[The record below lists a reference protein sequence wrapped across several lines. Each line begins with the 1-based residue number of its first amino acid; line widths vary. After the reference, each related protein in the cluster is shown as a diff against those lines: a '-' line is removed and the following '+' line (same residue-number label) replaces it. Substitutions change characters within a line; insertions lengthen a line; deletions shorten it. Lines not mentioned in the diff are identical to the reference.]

1 MYRTVR
7 KQLADI
13 PLFPCGKKGKT
24 VKIARIALSVMA
36 AFVLLSLAAQ
46 AEVKVEM
53 KAEKVSVQD
62 GKEVMS
68 PAKQAAPGDIVQ
80 YTAVYKNTDKSPA
93 TQVFATVPIPAGTDY
108 VSGTA
113 VPAGATAS
121 TDGTHFSAIPLKR
134 KVKNSEGKLVEQDV
148 PFSEYRALRWSLG
161 DLAGGESRTVSA
173 RVKVR
178 K

>member
-1 MYRTVR
+1 V
-7 KQLADI
+7 LAAI
-13 PLFPCGKKGKT
+13 
-24 VKIARIALSVMA
+24 
-36 AFVLLSLAAQ
+36 VLLSLAAQ

-53 KAEKVSVQD
+53 KAEKVGMQD

-93 TQVFATVPIPAGTDY
+93 QKVFATVPIPAGTEY
-108 VSGTA
+108 VPGSA

-121 TDGTHFSAIPLKR
+121 TDGTNFSSIPLKR
-134 KVKNSEGKLVEQDV
+134 MVKNSEGKQVEQEV
-148 PFSEYRALRWSLG
+148 PVSEYRALRWSLG
-161 DLAGGESRTVSA
+161 ELAGGASRTVSA

-178 K
+178 

>member
-1 MYRTVR
+1 
-7 KQLADI
+7 
-13 PLFPCGKKGKT
+13 
-24 VKIARIALSVMA
+24 MA

-53 KAEKVSVQD
+53 KAEKVSMQD

-80 YTAVYKNTDKSPA
+80 YTAVYKNTDKASA
-93 TQVFATVPIPAGTDY
+93 TQVFATVPVPAGTEY
-108 VSGTA
+108 VAGTA
-113 VPAGATAS
+113 VPAGAQAS
-121 TDGTHFSAIPLKR
+121 TDGTNFSPIPLKR
-134 KVKNSEGKLVEQDV
+134 TVKNSEGKLVEQDV

-161 DLAGGESRTVSA
+161 DLAGGASRTVSA
-173 RVKVR
+173 RVKFR

>member
-1 MYRTVR
+1 V
-7 KQLADI
+7 
-13 PLFPCGKKGKT
+13 KKLK
-24 VKIARIALSVMA
+24 VYVSVIAAI
-36 AFVLLSLAAQ
+36 VLLSFAAQ

-53 KAEKVSVQD
+53 KADKVSIQS
-62 GKEVMS
+62 GKEALS

-80 YTAVYKNTDKSPA
+80 YTATYGNKGKSPA
-93 TQVFATVPIPAGTDY
+93 KQVIATLPIPVGTEY

-121 TDGTHFSAIPLKR
+121 TDGTHFSPVPLKR
-134 KVKNSEGKLVEQDV
+134 TVKNGDGKLVEQEV

-173 RVKVR
+173 RVKFR
-178 K
+178 TAPAAR

>member
-1 MYRTVR
+1 
-7 KQLADI
+7 
-13 PLFPCGKKGKT
+13 
-24 VKIARIALSVMA
+24 MA
-36 AFVLLSLAAQ
+36 ALVLLSLAVQ

-53 KAEKVSVQD
+53 KAEKVSMQD

-80 YTAVYKNTDKSPA
+80 YTAVYKNTDKSPVK
-93 TQVFATVPIPAGTDY
+93 QVFATVPIPAGTEY

-121 TDGTHFSAIPLKR
+121 TDGTNFSAIPLKR
-134 KVKNSEGKLVEQDV
+134 MVKNGEGKLVEQEV
-148 PFSEYRALRWSLG
+148 PISEYRALRWSIG

-173 RVKVR
+173 RVKIR